1 MRFAVHAYAW
11 TSSWS
16 SADLGLLERAAGLGL
31 DALEIP
37 LMELDAVE
45 PERIRAAA
53 DAAGVELVTSTVLT
67 EATDPTSDDEAVRE
81 AADEHLRRCVDVTAA
96 MGAPVLGGV
105 IYAAHGRLIDGRP
118 ERVHYERAA
127 EVLRSAARHAGTLG
141 VRLGIEPVNRYET
154 FLVNTA
160 AQGLELAEL
169 VGEDALGVHLDAYH
183 MNIEE
188 EEFGEPVRLVAD
200 RLVHFHLSE
209 SHRGIPGRG
218 TVDWRAIVAALDDA
232 SYDGYVGLESFA
244 EVSPAMRR
252 ATCIWRDLAP
262 DSDTLV
268 SEGLAFLK
276 GLSRRRPAASPP
288 ARPARGDGPGRSSR
302 A

>member
-1 MRFAVHAYAW
+1 MRYAVHAYAW
-11 TSSWS
+11 TSGWS
-16 SADLGLLERAAGLGL
+16 NADLGILERAAGLGL
-31 DALEIP
+31 DAVEIP
-37 LMELDAVE
+37 LMELDAVD
-45 PERIRAAA
+45 PAAIRSAA
-53 DAAGVELVTSTVLT
+53 DAAGVELVTSTVLD
-67 EATDPTSDDEAVRE
+67 EHTDPTSERPSVRD
-81 AADEHLRRCVDVTAA
+81 AAFEQLRRCVEAAAA

-118 ERVHYERAA
+118 ERIHYERAA
-127 EVLRSAARHAGTLG
+127 DVLRALARHARPLG

-160 AQGLELAEL
+160 AQALELAEL
-169 VGEDALGVHLDAYH
+169 VGDDAIGIHLDAYH

-188 EEFGEPVRLVAD
+188 EEFGEPVRRVAD

-218 TVDWRAIVAALDDA
+218 TVDWRAIVDALDEVE
-232 SYDGYVGLESFA
+232 YDGYVGLESFA
-244 EVSPAMRR
+244 EVSPAMRS

-268 SEGLAFLK
+268 REGLAFLK
-276 GLSRRRPAASPP
+276 ALSRR
-288 ARPARGDGPGRSSR
+288 
-302 A
+302 